1 MREEL
6 LQMASCPNCGRQTLR
21 TKDWACQWCGYPLIS
36 RAFKVIDKTFK
47 ELQAERGMA
56 GKAAGAESELEP
68 GIDIEPLPELPRP
81 VYKPVSRPAPPL
93 EPPLPPP
100 SLRPEP
106 KVEPR
111 PVSQPPPLR
120 PVVPPVTRPEPVTR
134 ALPEP
139 VNNPELKPVVIP
151 PAPPIILPPATAA
164 QPVPEVKREIP
175 PVVIPPPP
183 VPEVKLE
190 APPLIK
196 PQITPLPVPEVKIAA
211 PPPPPVPAARIEPE
225 PPRPKP
231 EIIIEPAPP
240 VVPTIKLEAIRDGME
255 ITADQIDELYRA
267 DKSGA
272 HSKFAGKTITIRGK
286 VEKIFIKEHL
296 DVRYIV
302 LTGNQ
307 KLASSIRCTF
317 NQEESSKASRLNE
330 GDDVA
335 VRGKYDGYSKNIM
348 FKDCA
353 II

>member
-1 MREEL
+1 MP
-6 LQMASCPNCGRQTLR
+6 ACPNCGRQTLR
-21 TKDWACQWCGYPLIS
+21 TKDWACQWCGYPLIN
-36 RAFKVIDKTFK
+36 RNFKKIDKTFK

-56 GKAAGAESELEP
+56 AKTAGAEPDLEP
-68 GIDIEPLPELPRP
+68 EIDTEPLPEPEPPKP
-81 VYKPVSRPAPPL
+81 VYKPVSRPVAPI

-100 SLRPEP
+100 ALRPEP
-106 KVEPR
+106 RIEPR
-111 PVSQPPPLR
+111 PISQPPPLR

-139 VNNPELKPVVIP
+139 INNPEQKPVVIP
-151 PAPPIILPPATAA
+151 PASPIILPQAVPA
-164 QPVPEVKREIP
+164 QPAPEVKREVP
-175 PVVIPPPP
+175 PPPRPVIIPPPP
-183 VPEVKLE
+183 VPEVKIE
-190 APPLIK
+190 PTPP
-196 PQITPLPVPEVKIAA
+196 PVQPV
-211 PPPPPVPAARIEPE
+211 PPPPPPAARIEPE
-225 PPRPKP
+225 PPPRPKP
-231 EIIIEPAPP
+231 EIIIEAPQP

-272 HSKFAGKTITIRGK
+272 HSKFAGKTITVRGK
-286 VEKIFIKEHL
+286 VEKVFIKDHL

-317 NQEESSKASRLNE
+317 NQNESSKASRLNE

-348 FKDCA
+348 FKECT
-353 II
+353 IV